1 MAAEPPNTAHL
12 LAELAKNAAE
22 FNQASDG
29 LNSLIERF
37 EETLRNLHLGIE
49 TWLVRSPLKS
59 DERKEDYVED
69 HGAYERG
76 ELTVNTQLGFTKRA
90 GEWGLAVRI
99 AVYRRSGIVEWEFL
113 RVRSEVPL
121 RDASRAL
128 RIKALEKFPELLRSL
143 NEQVKAG
150 IEKIHAA
157 RQFVELC

>member
-1 MAAEPPNTAHL
+1 
-12 LAELAKNAAE
+12 
-22 FNQASDG
+22 
-29 LNSLIERF
+29 LIERF

-49 TWLVRSPLKS
+49 TWLTYSPLDSNNAKNPS
-59 DERKEDYVED
+59 NLPSFEGEVEYDSEDRGERKV
-69 HGAYERG
+69 A
-76 ELTVNTQLGFTKRA
+76 TQLGFTKRA

-99 AVYRRSGIVEWEFL
+99 AVYRRSGIIEWEFL